1 MDTTLSAQVRSGREF
16 VGITHL
22 NLLWSAVCCSR
33 RSWKRFPPPAEAGGC
48 YFLQPVTEAV
58 KPQRLHHS
66 RRFLLWQ
73 VVKVVC
79 ATDSCLLGPAGLT
92 EEVPS
97 AVTGSQTFK
106 LQYGTVCFM
115 QIGCKVTSKK
125 PQAYLLPEELLLLG
139 VPENPW
145 L

>member
-1 MDTTLSAQVRSGREF
+1 MDTTFPTQVRGGREI
-16 VGITHL
+16 VGKTHH
-22 NLLWSAVCCSR
+22 NPPRSAACRSR
-33 RSWKRFPPPAEAGGC
+33 RSWKRFTPQAEAGGC
-48 YFLQPVTEAV
+48 YFLQPVIHAI
-58 KPQRLHHS
+58 KPQSLHHS

-79 ATDSCLLGPAGLT
+79 AADSCLPGPAGLT
-92 EEVPS
+92 EEAPFP
-97 AVTGSQTFK
+97 VTGSQTFK

-115 QIGCKVTSKK
+115 QMGCKVTSKK
-125 PQAYLLPEELLLLG
+125 PQVCLLPGEPLLPC